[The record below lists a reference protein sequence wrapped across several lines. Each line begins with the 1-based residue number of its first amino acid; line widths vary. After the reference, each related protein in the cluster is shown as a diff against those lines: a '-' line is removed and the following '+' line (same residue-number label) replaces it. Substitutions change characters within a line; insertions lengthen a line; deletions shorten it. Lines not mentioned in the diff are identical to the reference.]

1 MKGLDM
7 SETYTIYAPGTI
19 VRDMTPVMEDHAYD
33 LSRIEDIEPEIA
45 SVVEQFFDDERRVK
59 RGRGFAV
66 RFELWT
72 EAEVR
77 FLRREVAYRYDFH
90 KAGRGNLYGNEEVQ
104 SGPRAAA
111 AELLRRCDEVLARM
125 NGVS

>member
-1 MKGLDM
+1 M
-7 SETYTIYAPGTI
+7 SQTYTIYAPGTI

-33 LSRIEDIEPEIA
+33 VSRIEDIEPEIA
-45 SVVEQFFDDERRVK
+45 SVVEMFFDDERRVK

-66 RFELWT
+66 RFDLTT

-90 KAGRGNLYGNEEVQ
+90 KAGKGNLYGNEEVQ

-111 AELLRRCDEVLARM
+111 AELLRRCDETLAQM
-125 NGVS
+125 GGAS